1 MQQQNA
7 VRANHL
13 RARSFSPSD
22 PHRAPEVMS
31 ALHSRSGSGSGSPSY
46 FDLLEQGSVATA
58 GHGLKLRPRASS
70 NDLVHL
76 ASSPMGA
83 DER

>member
-1 MQQQNA
+1 MLQQQNA
-7 VRANHL
+7 VKANHL

-22 PHRAPEVMS
+22 PHHAPEVMS
-31 ALHSRSGSGSGSPSY
+31 ALHSRSGSGSPSY